1 MVGEGRGREIRRQ
14 GRDRGKD
21 VWNEKEREG

>member
-1 MVGEGRGREIRRQ
+1 MKGWEGGMDIRRQ
-14 GRDRGKD
+14 GRERGKD